1 MYIPDTKPISYC
13 SISISIR
20 YEIYQTPNLSGTEHT
35 YKTLNLLMIIH
46 KPIRYLTYQIQNRSD
61 TEHTV
66 LETEPVRY
74 KPI

>member
-1 MYIPDTKPISYC
+1 
-13 SISISIR
+13 
-20 YEIYQTPNLSGTEHT
+20 
-35 YKTLNLLMIIH
+35 MIIH
-46 KPIRYLTYQIQNRSD
+46 IRYLTYQIQNRSD